1 MVKLSE
7 IEKFLCY
14 SVQCNGYDL
23 ERELNLKIESRI
35 LKIMRNNFSRFWNLL
50 SKEQRIQ
57 YIKLHPINLLS

>member
-23 ERELNLKIESRI
+23 ERELNLKRESRI
-35 LKIMRNNFSRFWNLL
+35 LKIMRNNFSRF
-50 SKEQRIQ
+50 
-57 YIKLHPINLLS
+57 